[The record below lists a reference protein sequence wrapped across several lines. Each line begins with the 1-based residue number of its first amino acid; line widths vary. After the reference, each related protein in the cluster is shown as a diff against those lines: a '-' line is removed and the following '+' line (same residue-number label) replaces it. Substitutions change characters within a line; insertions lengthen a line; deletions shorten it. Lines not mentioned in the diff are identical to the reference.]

1 MKLPLFSTST
11 VPSSKRRISG
21 GGCSLGLVEACPL
34 APEDVAS
41 VVLVSIGRNRG
52 RRRWTT
58 RQLTDLIVKGHIRL
72 HKNAAKNDA
81 AWFLLRS
88 ASILSS
94 MF

>member
-41 VVLVSIGRNRG
+41 VVLVS
-52 RRRWTT
+52 TEV
-58 RQLTDLIVKGHIRL
+58 IVKGHIRL